1 MNLSNFSD
9 QDLVALKEGR
19 YGDVSTQGLQQLK
32 ADYQNRI
39 GETAFQKSVGS
50 PTDSMSPGDRRLAGI
65 GATFAD
71 VPLGIKQRLG
81 KANEQDVDAKR
92 ATDAPLMATKE
103 GKQGAVIGSVAKALP
118 LSFAPGAN
126 SYIGAGL
133 YGALQGATEPTGA
146 NDSVTSNALSAS
158 LMNAGGLGLG
168 RMLFG
173 GMARNTNNPVRQAQ
187 VETARA
193 QGIPMTAGQETGN
206 QPLQWLESQV
216 ATLPGGGAV
225 GDLMRRGR
233 ETYASRVMEQGGSQ
247 PGALATVAENQI
259 ARQNLRGNYQDI
271 WSRNNV
277 RLDPQFA
284 TDINQVTREARRN
297 LNDADFQVYMRN
309 LQNLM
314 QRNQGGVI
322 PGDVYQRTIR
332 QELDRVGGLPGDYVT
347 QLRRALDGAATR
359 SVSGPDA
366 QALRDTNRAYAVN
379 RTLEPVVNRAEGR
392 GGVFS
397 PDEVRGAIG
406 DFQGALGELARIGPL
421 FRDLPNS
428 GTANRMAINNI
439 LATLGLAGL
448 GGAGGYAAG
457 GDAGGLAGVAGGF
470 LAPLAAASVLA
481 SPARNALSRGLI
493 PVGPRA
499 QNALANTAVR
509 PLLQGAPMAVP
520 LLVGTEQ

>member
-1 MNLSNFSD
+1 MNLSNFSN

-19 YGDVSTQGLQQLK
+19 YGEVSTEGLKQLR
-32 ADYQNRI
+32 ANYQNRI
-39 GETAFQKSVGS
+39 GETAFQNSIGS
-50 PTDSMSPGDRRLAGI
+50 PVDSMSPGDRRLAGI

-71 VPLGIKQRLG
+71 VPLGIEQRFG
-81 KANEQDVDAKR
+81 KATAQDVDAKR
-92 ATDAPLMATKE
+92 ATDAPLMGTKE
-103 GKQGAVIGSVAKALP
+103 GRQGALIGSVAKALP
-118 LSFAPGAN
+118 LSFMPGAN
-126 SYIGAGL
+126 SYVGAGL
-133 YGALQGATEPTGA
+133 YGALQGAAEPTGSTD
-146 NDSVTSNALSAS
+146 NVTSNALSAS

-173 GMARNTNNPVRQAQ
+173 GAARNTNNAVRQAQ
-187 VETARA
+187 VDTAMA
-193 QGIPMTAGQETGN
+193 HNIPMTAGQQTGN

-277 RLDPQFA
+277 ALDPQFA

-297 LNDADFQVYMRN
+297 LNDADFRVYVRN

-314 QRNQGGVI
+314 QRNNNGII

-332 QELDRVGGLPGDYVT
+332 QELDSVGGLPGDYVT
-347 QLRRALDGAATR
+347 RLRRALDGAATR

-366 QALRDTNRAYAVN
+366 QALRDTNRTYAVN

-392 GGVFS
+392 GGVFA
-397 PDEVRGAIG
+397 PDEVRAAIG
-406 DFQGALGELARIGPL
+406 SFAGEPGELARIGPL

-428 GTANRMAINNI
+428 GTANRQMVNNM
-439 LATLGLAGL
+439 LTTLGLAGL

-457 GDAGGLAGVAGGF
+457 GDTGGITGVLGGV
-470 LAPLAAASVLA
+470 LAPFAAASVLA
-481 SPARNALSRGLI
+481 SPARNAISRGLI
-493 PVGPRA
+493 PIGPRA
-499 QNALANTAVR
+499 QNAFANTGVR
-509 PLLQGAPMAVP
+509 PLLQGAPMAIP
-520 LLVGTEQ
+520 LLVGSEQ